1 MDRLWQ
7 DHEQVKAVLEQ
18 GGSSTENIDPQLA
31 PKTMHSEKSLNET
44 ANDANRKASVEVSA
58 VPASAAAVPTA
69 TKTSPNIRLVV
80 EIVGGDYIGKIFEL
94 DNLAHEPAV
103 VGRSRGKKVLKH
115 GISLPKDPEV
125 STTHGKFL
133 AKGNGKLYFTDDGST
148 NGSMVNGQLIQSHV
162 EIPLESGMEIQVG
175 GTIML
180 VTF

>member
-18 GGSSTENIDPQLA
+18 GGSSTENTDPQLA
-31 PKTMHSEKSLNET
+31 PRTTHPEKSLNET
-44 ANDANRKASVEVSA
+44 DKDASRKGAVEVSA
-58 VPASAAAVPTA
+58 APAAAAPTA
-69 TKTSPNIRLVV
+69 TKTSTSNRLMI
-80 EIVGGDYIGKIFEL
+80 EIVGGDYIGKIYEL

-180 VTF
+180 VSF